1 VGLRRRD
8 TDKKKLILERS
19 LEVLNIFSA
28 GAAQAVVAPLV
39 HKLQL
44 ESPVTVNVCYGAVQS
59 MKSRVLVG
67 EPVDVIVLTDALLD
81 ELVLK
86 NLVVPGS
93 RTELGTVGTGLA
105 VRAGTA
111 VPDVASLQAL
121 RATLLAAEKIVC
133 PDPAVA
139 TAGKVLLT
147 VLERLGISEQTRPRL
162 LYCSSGLEAVA
173 RLAQGTGPREIGVM
187 QMTEIIA
194 GAGMALAGPLP
205 AELQSQVIYSAGL
218 AVHAQSPER
227 AREFMRRLTGDRQA
241 LRVAGFGEGQGADDA
256 PTTI

>member
-1 VGLRRRD
+1 M
-8 TDKKKLILERS
+8 
-19 LEVLNIFSA
+19 EVLNIFSA
-28 GAAQAVVAPLV
+28 GAAQAVVAPLA

-93 RTELGTVGTGLA
+93 RIELGTVGTGIA
-105 VRAGTA
+105 VRAGTP

-121 RATLLAAEKIVC
+121 RANLLAAEKIIC

-147 VLERLGISEQTRPRL
+147 VLDRLGIREQTRPRL
-162 LYCSSGLEAVA
+162 LYCSSGLEAVI
-173 RLAQGTGPREIGVM
+173 RLARGTGPREIGVM
-187 QMTEIIA
+187 QMTEIIG
-194 GAGMALAGPLP
+194 GANMALAGALP

-218 AVHAQSPER
+218 AMRSSSPER
-227 AREFMRRLTGDRQA
+227 AREFMRRLAGDRHA
-241 LRVAGFGEGQGADDA
+241 LRVAGFGVSQGIGQGTGNAE
-256 PTTI
+256 TTI

>member
-1 VGLRRRD
+1 M
-8 TDKKKLILERS
+8 EA
-19 LEVLNIFSA
+19 LNILSA
-28 GAAQAVVAPLV
+28 GAAQAVVAPLA

-86 NLVVPGS
+86 NLVVSDS

-105 VRAGTA
+105 VRAGTP

-121 RATLLAAEKIVC
+121 RENLLAAEKIVC

-147 VLERLGISEQTRPRL
+147 VLDRLGISEQTRPRL

-173 RLAQGTGPREIGVM
+173 WLAQGTGPREIGVM

-194 GAGMALAGPLP
+194 GADMALAGPLP

-218 AVHAQSPER
+218 AVRSRSPER
-227 AREFMRRLTGDRQA
+227 AREFMRRLAGDRHA
-241 LRVAGFGEGQGADDA
+241 LRVAGFGSGQGTGNAE
-256 PTTI
+256 TTI